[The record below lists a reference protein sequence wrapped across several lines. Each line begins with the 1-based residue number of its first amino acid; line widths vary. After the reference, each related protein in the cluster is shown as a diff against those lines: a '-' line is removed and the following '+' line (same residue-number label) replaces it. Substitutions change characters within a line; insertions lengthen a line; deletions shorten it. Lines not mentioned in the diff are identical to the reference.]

1 MAIPA
6 SPVIAAVL
14 ALGPGFFGSMGL
26 GHIYVRSTAKV
37 IVYMVVGL
45 LFGLF
50 TWILILSVLLM
61 PLSYHTENETD
72 PAGLAIVGLFFA
84 AIFFSLWFWQAYD
97 AYKLAKMTQMPAV
110 GGPSPQYY

>member
-1 MAIPA
+1 
-6 SPVIAAVL
+6 VIAAVL

-26 GHIYVRSTAKV
+26 GHIYVRSIAKG

-61 PLSYHTENETD
+61 PLSYYTENEID

-110 GGPSPQYY
+110 GGPSPQYN